1 MTKGKGLLMI
11 QIVIANIIDF
21 AASMIQIYSGT
32 IKEKGKILVF
42 QIVQLG
48 IQTIS
53 MLLLGAVPGAISNV
67 LSCVR
72 NYLCY
77 KNIFTWPIKIVLI
90 ILSLVLT
97 VLFNNQG
104 LLGYLPF
111 AVCTIYVLFMD
122 IKDPIKFKLLV
133 TLTFVPWVFYFFII
147 KSYTG
152 AFFAATTVITN
163 VWTLIQ
169 MIKSKEE

>member
-1 MTKGKGLLMI
+1 ML

-21 AASMIQIYSGT
+21 IASLIQIYTGM
-32 IKEKGKILVF
+32 IKDKGKILVF
-42 QIVQLG
+42 QTIQLG
-48 IQTIS
+48 IQIIS

-77 KNIFTWPIKIVLI
+77 KNVFTWPIKIILI
-90 ILSLVLT
+90 VLSLVLT
-97 VLFNNQG
+97 VPFNNQG

-111 AVCTIYVLFMD
+111 AVCTIYVLLMD
-122 IKDPIKFKLLV
+122 TKDPIKFKLLC

-152 AFFAATTVITN
+152 AFFAASTVATST
-163 VWTLIQ
+163 WTLIK
-169 MIKSKEE
+169 MIRGKTEKED

>member
-1 MTKGKGLLMI
+1 MI
-11 QIVIANIIDF
+11 NIVIANVIDF
-21 AASMIQIYSGT
+21 IASMVQIYTGT
-32 IKEKGKILVF
+32 IKDKGKILVF
-42 QIVQLG
+42 QILQLG
-48 IQTIS
+48 IQTVS
-53 MLLLGAVPGAISNV
+53 MLLLGAIPGAISNV

-90 ILSLVLT
+90 VLSLVLT
-97 VLFNNQG
+97 VPFNNQG

-111 AVCTIYVLFMD
+111 AVCTIYVLLMD

-152 AFFAATTVITN
+152 AFFAAMTVATN
-163 VWTLIQ
+163 VWTLIK
-169 MIKSKEE
+169 MKREK

>member
-1 MTKGKGLLMI
+1 MI
-11 QIVIANIIDF
+11 NVVIANVTDF
-21 AASMIQIYSGT
+21 IASMVQIYSGT
-32 IKEKGKILVF
+32 IKDKGKILVF
-42 QIVQLG
+42 QIIQLG

-67 LSCVR
+67 LSCIR

-77 KNIFTWPIKIVLI
+77 KNIFTWPIKIALI
-90 ILSLVLT
+90 VVSLVLT
-97 VLFNNQG
+97 VPFNNQG

-122 IKDPIKFKLLV
+122 IKDPFKFKVLV
-133 TLTFVPWVFYFFII
+133 TLTFIPWVFYFFII

-152 AFFAATTVITN
+152 AFFAATTVATN

-169 MIKSKEE
+169 MKKEQ

>member
-1 MTKGKGLLMI
+1 MI

-21 AASMIQIYSGT
+21 VASMVQIYSGT
-32 IKEKGKILVF
+32 VKEKGKILIL

-48 IQTIS
+48 MQTVS
-53 MLLLGAVPGAISNV
+53 MVLLGAIPGAISNV

-77 KNIFTWPIKIVLI
+77 KNIFTWPIKIILI
-90 ILSLVLT
+90 ALSLVLT
-97 VLFNNQG
+97 VPFNNQG

-122 IKDPIKFKLLV
+122 IKDPIKFKVLV
-133 TLTFVPWVFYFFII
+133 TLTFVPWIFYFFII

-152 AFFAATTVITN
+152 AFFAATTVVTN
-163 VWTLIQ
+163 VWTLGK
-169 MIKSKEE
+169 MKKEK